1 MQNIIIQH
9 NKWFLLLPV
18 LVGAVYAY
26 ALYFRQKKFQEK
38 SAFLIAFLFVLRF
51 LSVGTIVFLLLSPFF
66 KFFTEQKNKPILI
79 LAQDY
84 SESLKNTYSNEE
96 LNLLNKDIKRIESEL
111 QNKYDVRT
119 FGFGGDVYTGLR
131 DSFNLKSTNI
141 SKLLSLVN
149 ESYDDYELAGVV
161 ISTDGIFNEGALPDY
176 FPLKHSVPF
185 YNVALGDTIAKR
197 DVYINAIYHND
208 IAFLG
213 DKTEIKVDVKA
224 VGYKGETTSLQ
235 LYKID
240 DNGKSSKLGSK
251 TVEINRDNFFTS
263 KVFEIDVNKVGIA
276 KYRITLGKLENE
288 FSYKNNR
295 KNAFIEVIDSKVKVL
310 IYANSPNP
318 DIGALKEA
326 LVSNKNYEVSL
337 EYENKPINPRKY
349 DLLIYHNLPSSKNN
363 LKSIE
368 TIVQN
373 ANIPQLFIVGNQ
385 TDINRLNQIQK
396 VIEIRKK
403 GSSSD
408 EVQAQLNTDFKLFQ
422 TTDNGIDKL
431 EKFPPLF
438 APFGEYMA
446 KPNTQVL
453 LFQKINNIKTNRP
466 LMVLG
471 TDSHR
476 REAVLSAS
484 NLYKWRLYNYLSYE
498 NTDFFTSLF
507 TQVVQYLTIK
517 KDKSQ
522 WRVKSTK
529 NIYQD
534 SETIVFDAELYN
546 DNYER
551 TNEPEAYLK
560 VRDQGNHQYNYVFS
574 GYNGSYRL
582 EVGTLP
588 PGNYSF
594 VAGTRH
600 MDKDLKKKGSFS
612 VVEKDLEK
620 FDLVAKHGTLNK
632 LSSRTNGKTFYIDQI
647 DALIDTL
654 KQNEAKPVIHYGQH
668 TKMVLDLKWIFWLII
683 LLLSIEWFV
692 RRYNGSF

>member
-1 MQNIIIQH
+1 MENIIIQY

-18 LVGAVYAY
+18 LVGFAY
-26 ALYFRQKKFQEK
+26 AFTLYFRQKKFQEK
-38 SAFLIAFLFVLRF
+38 SVFLIALLSILRF

-66 KFFTEQKNKPILI
+66 KFFTEQKNKPILV

-84 SESLKNTYSNEE
+84 SESLKNTYSDDE
-96 LNLLNKDIKRIESEL
+96 LLALNNDIKRIESEL
-111 QNKYDVRT
+111 QDKYDVRT
-119 FGFGGDVYTGLR
+119 FGFGGDVYTKLR

-141 SKLLSLVN
+141 SKLLNLVN

-176 FPLKHSVPF
+176 FPLKHNVPF
-185 YNVALGDTIAKR
+185 YSVALGDTIEKR

-213 DKTEIKVDVKA
+213 DKTQIKVDVKA
-224 VGYKGETTSLQ
+224 VGYKGKNTSLQ
-235 LYKID
+235 LYRMKE
-240 DNGKSSKLGSK
+240 NGQYSKLDSK
-251 TVEINRDNFFTS
+251 TLKINRDNFFTTNL
-263 KVFEIDVNKVGIA
+263 FEIDANKVGIA
-276 KYRITLGKLENE
+276 KYRISLGKLDNE
-288 FSYKNNR
+288 FSYKNNS

-310 IYANSPNP
+310 IYANSPHP
-318 DIGALKEA
+318 DIGALKDVLEA
-326 LVSNKNYEVSL
+326 NKNYEVSL
-337 EYENKPINPRKY
+337 EYGNKAIDPKAY
-349 DLLIYHNLPSSKNN
+349 DLLIYHNLPSYKNN

-385 TDINRLNQIQK
+385 TNINRLNQIQR
-396 VIEIRKK
+396 VVEIRKK

-408 EVQAQLNTDFKLFQ
+408 EVQARLNTDFKLFE
-422 TTDNGIDKL
+422 TTSNGIDKL
-431 EKFPPLF
+431 EKFPPLL
-438 APFGEYMA
+438 APFGEYIT
-446 KPNTQVL
+446 KPNAEVL

-471 TDSHR
+471 TDSR
-476 REAVLSAS
+476 RPEAVLSGF

-507 TQVVQYLTIK
+507 TQTVQYLTIK

-560 VRDQGNHQYNYVFS
+560 VRDQENHQYNYVFS

-594 VAGTRH
+594 VAGTRY
-600 MDKDLKKKGSFS
+600 MNKELKRKGSFS

-620 FDLVAKHGTLNK
+620 FDLVAKHRTLNK
-632 LSSRTNGKTFYIDQI
+632 LSSRTNGKTFYLNQI

-654 KQNEAKPVIHYGQH
+654 KQNEAKPVIYYGQH
-668 TKMVLDLKWIFWLII
+668 TKMVLDLKWVFWLII
-683 LLLSIEWFV
+683 LLLSLEWFI

>member
-1 MQNIIIQH
+1 M
-9 NKWFLLLPV
+9 
-18 LVGAVYAY
+18 
-26 ALYFRQKKFQEK
+26 
-38 SAFLIAFLFVLRF
+38 RF

-66 KFFTEQKNKPILI
+66 KFFTEQKNKPILV

-84 SESLKNTYSNEE
+84 SESLKNIYSDQE
-96 LNLLNKDIKRIESEL
+96 LNFLNKDIKRIESEL

-119 FGFGGDVYTGLR
+119 FGFGGDIHTGLR

-141 SKLLSLVN
+141 SKLLNLVN

-161 ISTDGIFNEGALPDY
+161 ISSDGIFNEGALPDY
-176 FPLKHSVPF
+176 FPLKHNVPF
-185 YNVALGDTIAKR
+185 YSVALGDTIAKK
-197 DVYINAIYHND
+197 DIYINAIYHND
-208 IAFLG
+208 IVFLG

-224 VGYKGETTSLQ
+224 VGYKGKSTSLQ
-235 LYKID
+235 LYRIE
-240 DNGKSSKLGSK
+240 DNGEYSKLSSKSIK
-251 TVEINRDNFFTS
+251 INRDNFFTTN
-263 KVFEIDVNKVGIA
+263 VFEIDATKAGIA
-276 KYRITLGKLENE
+276 KYRITLGKLDNE

-318 DIGALKEA
+318 DVGALKEV
-326 LVSNKNYEVSL
+326 LESNKNYEVSL

-373 ANIPQLFIVGNQ
+373 ANIPQLFVVGNQ
-385 TDINRLNQIQK
+385 TDINRLNQIQN
-396 VIEIRKK
+396 VIEIKKK

-408 EVQAQLNTDFKLFQ
+408 EVQVQLNGDFKLFE
-422 TTDNGIDKL
+422 TKANGIDKL
-431 EKFPPLF
+431 EKFPPLLV
-438 APFGEYMA
+438 PFGDYMV
-446 KPNTQVL
+446 KPDAEVL
-453 LFQKINNIKTNRP
+453 LFQKINNIKTERP

-471 TDSHR
+471 TDSR
-476 REAVLSAS
+476 RPEAIVLGA
-484 NLYKWRLYNYLSYE
+484 NLYKWRLYNYLSYQ
-498 NTDFFTSLF
+498 NMDFFTSLF
-507 TQVVQYLTIK
+507 TQTVQYLTIK

-529 NIYQD
+529 NIYPD
-534 SETIVFDAELYN
+534 SEPIVFEAELYN

-560 VRDQGNHQYNYVFS
+560 VRDQENNQYNYVFT

-594 VAGTRH
+594 VAGTSY
-600 MDKDLKKKGSFS
+600 MNKELKRKGSFS

-632 LSSRTNGKTFYIDQI
+632 LASRTNGKVFYIDQI
-647 DALIDTL
+647 DALINIL
-654 KQNEAKPVIHYGQH
+654 KQNEAKPVIYYGQH

-683 LLLSIEWFV
+683 LLLSLEWFI
-692 RRYNGSF
+692 RRYNGSWKI